1 MIHTPYIASKV
12 HAANILASALAFAIM
27 PFGYGAQLVFSL
39 LGTLLA
45 MWMFALAFSRTTHL
59 SAKVISVIS
68 AILFGGGWGSELYYS
83 LIPPDMA
90 GAVINIAV
98 VIGPFF
104 GACSSLVAIVFD
116 FFTTRIRTKGEHEL
130 NESDPFTT

>member
-12 HAANILASALAFAIM
+12 HAANILASVLAFAIM
-27 PFGYGAQLVFSL
+27 PSGYGVQLVFSL

-59 SAKVISVIS
+59 SAKVLSVIS

-83 LIPPDMA
+83 LIPLDMD

-104 GACSSLVAIVFD
+104 GACFSLVAIVFD
-116 FFTTRIRTKGEHEL
+116 FFATRIRAKGEHEL